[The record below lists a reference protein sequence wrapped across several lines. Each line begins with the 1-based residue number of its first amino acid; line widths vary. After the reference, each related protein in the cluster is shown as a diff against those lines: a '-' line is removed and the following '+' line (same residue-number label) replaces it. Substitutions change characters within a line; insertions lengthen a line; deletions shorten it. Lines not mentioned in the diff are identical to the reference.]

1 MSKLLTLKEVCERL
15 RLHENTV
22 REYIKEGKIPAIKFD
37 RVWRVDEKDLEKFIK
52 ARKHGATK
60 KKSRD
65 TKEET

>member
-37 RVWRVDEKDLEKFIK
+37 RVWRVEEKDLDVFLST
-52 ARKHGATK
+52 RKHEAK
-60 KKSRD
+60 KKIS
-65 TKEET
+65 T

>member
-37 RVWRVDEKDLEKFIK
+37 RVWRVEEKDLDVFLSNRKRVIK
-52 ARKHGATK
+52 K
-60 KKSRD
+60 
-65 TKEET
+65 